1 MVHWPALFCAM
12 TVHGSSSLLICSSN
26 DTLTLTYPALW
37 YKIHTMENRQRGS
50 INERMK
56 NHLHTIQKRFPG
68 YTGQETAGGRWTGQ
82 CLLWSLKVM
91 DPKNPHIFPD
101 TLSLLYSGPASRPY
115 VLCFT
120 LPKHLDCLLQTTTS
134 YHRTPAVQWDPEA
147 RPLIYKTLMAV
158 FSNSVHFTVEPS
170 TLQESNLTWR
180 PWAHSH
186 RFHPTGTGQVAPP
199 SLSAT
204 VYLFTPYLNVIKGF

>member
-1 MVHWPALFCAM
+1 
-12 TVHGSSSLLICSSN
+12 
-26 DTLTLTYPALW
+26 
-37 YKIHTMENRQRGS
+37 MENRQR
-50 INERMK
+50 K
-56 NHLHTIQKRFPG
+56 QKRKDEIIICIRLQRFPG

-101 TLSLLYSGPASRPY
+101 TLSLLYSGPVSRPY

-120 LPKHLDCLLQTTTS
+120 LPKHLDCLQTTTS
-134 YHRTPAVQWDPEA
+134 YHRTPAAQWDPEA

-180 PWAHSH
+180 HWAHSH
-186 RFHPTGTGQVAPP
+186 RFHTTGTGQVAPP

-204 VYLFTPYLNVIKGF
+204 VYLFTPYLNVIKGFQVTRCP